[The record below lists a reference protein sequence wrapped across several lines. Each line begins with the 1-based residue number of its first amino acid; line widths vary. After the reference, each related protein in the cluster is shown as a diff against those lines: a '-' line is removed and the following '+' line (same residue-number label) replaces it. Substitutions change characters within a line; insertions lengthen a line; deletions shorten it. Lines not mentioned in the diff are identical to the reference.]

1 MRIQSAVRK
10 KDGRTKEGRGF
21 SRGELKEAGV
31 NLKHALKLE
40 IPIDL
45 RRKTKHEENVKMLKQ
60 HLRSLVK
67 RKRLPRKV
75 KKSSTRKKRET
86 IA

>member
-1 MRIQSAVRK
+1 MKVQSTVRK

-31 NLKHALKLE
+31 DLKHALKLD
-40 IPIDL
+40 IPIDP

-60 HLRSLVK
+60 HLRGLLK

-75 KKSSTRKKRET
+75 KTS
-86 IA
+86 